1 MSFGSESDPSTA
13 LPQVVRALSWLR
25 PDPKLESRRYAAVVV
40 LRQLA
45 EAAPTVFNVFV
56 TPFVDCIW
64 TALRDAR
71 LPVRE
76 AARDALRECL
86 CVVEARET
94 RYRMQW
100 YYQLYETSLGGL
112 KPPPAAAGPPPH
124 RQRDGGADAA
134 GGAVRPEV
142 IHASLL
148 VFGELLRHTGEFMLA
163 RYREVADTILRYKDH
178 KDRVIRW
185 EVIRLMPRIAA
196 FAPARFARSY
206 LPQGAAHVLAA
217 ASRPGDKAPAFA
229 ALSSLAE
236 ALAEEDVC
244 VGGQQV
250 TVLAPFLAD
259 VASSLGDALTA
270 PPRRREA
277 LPEALLCAG
286 AMAQHCGR
294 LWAPYARALL
304 PALLAAGLTQPMVDA
319 LASTAKALPELMP
332 LIQDRLLAALAA
344 ALARRPEDEVAPRS
358 GGAHEAS
365 ATPGATSSQG
375 AGTQAAGSGA
385 AGAGSRREEVCLA
398 LHTLARF
405 NFKGRPLM
413 SLVRDVVAPHL
424 EDGDPECRRAAA
436 ASAATL
442 LRHRGSSAPSP
453 PHTSQVL
460 SRLLSCAVVD
470 ADFSVRAAVLH
481 ALMAPSSVLDAHLSQ
496 AVALKTLFLAL
507 NDESATCRGAAA
519 RVVGRLAARNAAY
532 VLPALRKH
540 LLQLLLDLEHGMD
553 SALREEAAT
562 LLGVLAMSCPTV
574 VLPYVPPL
582 MRALMAKLGEEV
594 PHGGSAA
601 KTHHHHHGAHSH
613 GGPGVG
619 APGGLHSTSLAPAS
633 VGGGSLGGAAQPAP
647 APGPG
652 AAVVAGNTLGA
663 ATAAAP
669 GAAGGVTSAAGGP
682 GMQVAGGFVMGGRAP
697 PAYGERRAV
706 METIGCLASVGGAA
720 CAPFL
725 PDILPLINDALRDAG
740 GAGAGGVRDAA
751 VVTLGKLAVCV
762 VGSPAAHRSSGGGIP
777 SPLDMHPALL
787 DVLLSLLGEAT
798 SGADLRRH
806 VLSTL
811 GALGALDPQVHKEQR
826 ARAAGE
832 GVLSAEGV
840 RGTRQLDGPPTTAG
854 PGGVLKPAA
863 AGAPGPGGAPGPDGE
878 DGGGAAGAGG
888 GAAGD
893 DGSAG
898 GEGGNGRGGND
909 LFPVT
914 GLTTASD
921 EFYPTIAMN
930 ALFRVLRDPQQ
941 SSQHGVVVR
950 ALRYLLDALGMG
962 VVPYLPRIL
971 PALVAA
977 ARATVTSQDEQLREL
992 LVDTLSAVTAC
1003 VRGHV
1008 RPFLHDL
1015 LPLCYALWDATAAAG
1030 AVTSS
1035 GDAGAAGL
1043 GHAGAVA
1050 GSGAGSGS
1058 GFLPLLRMVE
1068 VIAAALQDE
1077 FRPHLDDVLP
1087 RFVAL
1092 LTDAERT
1099 RRFESTP
1106 HVLHTLECCGLCLE
1120 EHLRIV
1126 LPALMRLIKPGCPTP
1141 MASLANGA
1149 ATGAHSDGVVGRP
1162 HANGGSAQ
1170 PTDHFGAGLKGS
1182 GANTLAAP
1190 VSVRR
1195 AVLRTLARM
1204 LSRLPLEA
1212 HVSAIVHPLLRA
1224 LDAAAHNPGD
1234 AELRHPTADAL
1245 AAVASAL
1252 GPDFRVFIPATQK
1265 AFRAARVSQPRFDAV
1280 VAALDSQQPWIP
1292 PPPQGPPPVSP
1303 LPLPSTSTSGGG
1315 GGGSG
1320 ASPGGVSGSPSDSR
1334 QLALEESAL
1343 RRAWESSHR
1352 STKEDWFEWLR
1363 HLAVEQLRNSP
1374 SPALR
1379 ACLDLASVQPA
1390 MARELFAAA
1399 FASCWSDLGE
1409 TAHESLS
1416 ASLESALGG
1425 ATTPPAIVATLLNLA
1440 EFMEHDEHPLPLDAR
1455 TLGAHAA
1462 RCRAFAKALRY
1473 KEQEFSSD
1481 PAGCVEALISINNA
1495 LGQPDAAAGSLVY
1508 AQTKLKLAIKEE
1520 WYEALGRWEAALESY
1535 LKRATLAGAGSE
1547 ARHAAQLGRMRCLAA
1562 LAEWQHLG
1570 DVAATEW
1577 EGQPQAHLELAPVAA
1592 QAAWHLGDWDS
1603 LERYVAP
1610 LPSGVAASGEDGH
1623 SAGGMHDHSLTMA
1636 SVTAGSS
1643 AAAAAHLLVGASAG
1657 QRADATAD
1665 WVQLT
1670 TDGDLYRAV
1679 LAMRKGDL
1687 ALSRR
1692 HVEAARE
1699 LLATELAALV
1709 GESYERAYSGLVRVQ
1724 QLTELEEVIAL
1735 YEARAAHASTPGA
1748 GPDGGGFGGA
1758 SGSETDTSLAEVS
1771 AAASPASHLLAL
1783 RAVWRRR
1790 IGCVRRS
1797 ADVWQALLSVRR
1809 LVFPPEGVD
1818 VEDAPVWAQFAA
1830 LQRKA
1835 GAPRA
1840 ARRTLL
1846 RMLGVDPST
1855 APPGVAALPGSGS
1868 GGRHPEVVLAFLKHL
1883 WATGHRG
1890 DALHRLAEVVD
1901 ELRGPAAAAAAAV
1914 QGGDASV
1921 AASAPQMATPPMGL
1935 SSATATRTMHTSAQK
1950 LTPMSVQQLYAR
1962 SSLRVAQWR
1971 WVSAGVQLDEGTIT
1985 SVLTSLRAAT
1995 DADPGWSKAWHL
2007 WGLFN
2012 AAAMEHYARTSP
2024 GAAARHVAPAVRGF
2038 FRSIALGTTKGGTH
2052 LQDILRLLTLW
2063 FAHGAAPEV
2072 EAALQEGFGQVSIDT
2087 WLAVIPQ
2094 IVARIHSSIPPVRQL
2109 IHSLLVRVGRHHPQ
2123 ALLYPVLV
2131 ASKSQSPARRAAAN
2145 AVLDALRGS
2154 AGTLVAQAQ
2163 LVSEELIRV
2172 AITWHEQWHEALEEA
2187 SRLYF
2192 GEANVDAMLA
2202 VLAPLHAPLERGDAE
2217 TLQEGAFVAAYGREL
2232 GEAAEWC
2239 ARYRST
2245 GREADLNNAWDLY
2258 YHVFKRI
2265 NKQLPT
2271 MTQLELQHVSPR
2283 LLSARHLE
2291 LAVPGNYIVGAPLV
2305 TISSFSPTLHVIT
2318 SKQRPRKLSV
2328 HGSDGKVYGY
2338 LLKGHED
2345 LRQDER
2351 VMQLFGLVNTLLA
2364 QDGRTAGR
2372 DLDIAR
2378 YAVVPLSPNSGLI
2391 GWVPNCDTLHALI
2404 REHREAHKVP
2414 LNMEHRIMLAMAPD
2428 YDQLPL
2434 INKVEVFEHALAN
2447 TAGDDIARVLW
2458 LRSRS
2463 SEVWLDRRTAYTR
2476 SLAVMSMVGYL
2487 LGLGDRHPSNLMLDR
2502 YSGKILH
2509 IDFGDCFE
2517 ASQHRDKFPE
2527 KVPFRLTRMLV
2538 NAMEACGI
2546 EGNFRHT
2553 AEIVMAVLRN
2563 NKDSV
2568 MAMLEAFVH
2577 DPLINWRLLQAA
2589 DAGALTAQAQQQQ
2602 QQQQQPTPPTT
2613 PQPTSGG
2620 PGASEVL
2627 PPPSGEA
2634 PVMVTP
2640 PPQQP
2645 PAAPG
2650 PPPLPPSGKRPGP
2663 AVRRSSMN
2671 AAALMEQQQQQQ
2683 QQPAP
2688 GAPPEAGPP
2697 GGRPLVA
2704 RRGSFNAAA
2713 LEEEARVGA
2722 AAAAAQLSTS
2732 RATRVLG
2739 GAVAS
2744 SDGGASEEQAAPP
2757 APPPAALPAPGVA
2770 SPPLQRAARER
2781 ELKDVFFALGDA
2793 NEVLNERAVSVM
2805 RRMAAKLTGR
2815 DGGAVTGVPG
2825 APASAAAA
2833 AAAAV
2838 ADGPADSVEAQVQRL
2853 ISEAMSHENLCQS
2866 YIGWCGFW

>member
-1 MSFGSESDPSTA
+1 M
-13 LPQVVRALSWLR
+13 
-25 PDPKLESRRYAAVVV
+25 
-40 LRQLA
+40 
-45 EAAPTVFNVFV
+45 FNVHV

-112 KPPPAAAGPPPH
+112 KPPPAGAGHTPGSTH
-124 RQRDGGADAA
+124 RHGQLADVGG
-134 GGAVRPEV
+134 GVRSEV

-196 FAPARFARSY
+196 FSPARFARSY

-236 ALAEEDVC
+236 ALAEEDIS
-244 VGGQQV
+244 VGGQSV

-344 ALARRPEDEVAPRS
+344 ALARRPEDEAAPWM
-358 GGAHEAS
+358 GATYDAAATAS
-365 ATPGATSSQG
+365 ATASQG
-375 AGTQAAGSGA
+375 GAATPAVSSGA
-385 AGAGSRREEVCLA
+385 AGAGGRREEVCLA
-398 LHTLARF
+398 LHTLAHF

-424 EDGDPECRRAAA
+424 DDGDPECRRAAA
-436 ASAATL
+436 ASATLL
-442 LRHRGSSAPSP
+442 LRHRGSCAPSP

-460 SRLLSCAVVD
+460 GRLLSCAVVD
-470 ADFSVRAAVLH
+470 ADASVRAAVLH

-507 NDESATCRGAAA
+507 NDESAMCRGAAA
-519 RVVGRLAARNAAY
+519 RVVGRLAPRNAAY

-540 LLQLLLDLEHGMD
+540 LLQLLLDLEHGME
-553 SALREEAAT
+553 SALREEAAA
-562 LLGVLAMSCPTV
+562 LLGVLATSCPTV

-582 MRALMAKLGEEV
+582 MRALMAKLGEEM

-601 KTHHHHHGAHSH
+601 KTHNHHHHSHSH
-613 GGPGVG
+613 GGAAAG
-619 APGGLHSTSLAPAS
+619 AAGGLHSTSLAPAS
-633 VGGGSLGGAAQPAP
+633 VGGGSLGGPAQPAP

-652 AAVVAGNTLGA
+652 GAGVAVGTLGG
-663 ATAAAP
+663 ATSAAP
-669 GAAGGVTSAAGGP
+669 GGTTSVAGCPGTHAAGGY
-682 GMQVAGGFVMGGRAP
+682 VMGGRAP

-706 METIGCLASVGGAA
+706 MQTIGCLAAVGGAA

-725 PDILPLINDALRDAG
+725 PDILPLISDALRDAG

-762 VGSPAAHRSSGGGIP
+762 VGTPAAHRSAGAGIP

-840 RGTRQLDGPPTTAG
+840 RGTRQLDGPPITAG
-854 PGGVLKPAA
+854 PGGALKPAA
-863 AGAPGPGGAPGPDGE
+863 AGAPGPGGGPGPDG
-878 DGGGAAGAGG
+878 DGGAGAAGPGGGAVGDEGA
-888 GAAGD
+888 
-893 DGSAG
+893 AG
-898 GEGGNGRGGND
+898 GEGGSGRGGND

-977 ARATVTSQDEQLREL
+977 SKATLQSQDEQLREL
-992 LVDTLSAVTAC
+992 LVDTLSAVIAC

-1030 AVTSS
+1030 AVSSS
-1035 GDAGAAGL
+1035 GDAGATGL

-1050 GSGAGSGS
+1050 GGHGSGS
-1058 GFLPLLRMVE
+1058 GNGFLPLLRMVE

-1126 LPALMRLIKPGCPTP
+1126 LPALMRLIKPGTPTP
-1141 MASLANGA
+1141 APLTNGA
-1149 ATGAHSDGVVGRP
+1149 ATGS
-1162 HANGGSAQ
+1162 HANGGAVP
-1170 PTDHFGAGLKGS
+1170 PTDHFSAGLKGS
-1182 GANTLAAP
+1182 AANAMAAP

-1204 LSRLPLEA
+1204 LPRLPLEA

-1224 LDAAAHNPGD
+1224 LEAAAHNPGD

-1265 AFRAARVSQPRFDAV
+1265 ALKAARVAQPRFDAV
-1280 VAALDSQQPWIP
+1280 VEALDSQQPWIQ
-1292 PPPQGPPPVSP
+1292 PPPQGPPAVSP
-1303 LPLPSTSTSGGG
+1303 LPLPSTNS
-1315 GGGSG
+1315 
-1320 ASPGGVSGSPSDSR
+1320 ASPGGLSTSPSDSR
-1334 QLALEESAL
+1334 QLALEERAL
-1343 RRAWESSHR
+1343 RLAWESSHR

-1409 TAHESLS
+1409 TAHEALS

-1508 AQTKLKLAIKEE
+1508 AQAKLKLAIKEE

-1535 LKRATLAGAGSE
+1535 LKRATLAAAGSE

-1570 DVAATEW
+1570 DVASSEW
-1577 EGQPQAHLELAPVAA
+1577 DAQPQAHHELAPVAA
-1592 QAAWHLGDWDS
+1592 QAAWQLGDWDS
-1603 LERYVAP
+1603 LERYVTS
-1610 LPSGVAASGEDGH
+1610 LPSGLVSSEDGT
-1623 SAGGMHDHSLTMA
+1623 GGMPEHSLALTSLTA
-1636 SVTAGSS
+1636 SSS

-1657 QRADATAD
+1657 QRAGQADATAD

-1735 YEARAAHASTPGA
+1735 YEARAAHAFTPGA
-1748 GPDGGGFGGA
+1748 GPDGSSSGEGEA
-1758 SGSETDTSLAEVS
+1758 SLGDLS
-1771 AAASPASHLLAL
+1771 ASASPAAHLVAL

-1818 VEDAPVWAQFAA
+1818 VEDAPVWVQFAA

-1846 RMLGVDPST
+1846 RMLGVDPLT

-1890 DALHRLAEVVD
+1890 DALHRLAELVD

-1914 QGGDASV
+1914 QGGDASAA
-1921 AASAPQMATPPMGL
+1921 AASAPQLVTPPMGL

-2202 VLAPLHAPLERGDAE
+2202 VLAPLHAQLERGDAE

-2239 ARYRST
+2239 ARYRNT

-2305 TISSFSPTLHVIT
+2305 TISSFSSTLHVIT

-2404 REHREAHKVP
+2404 REHRDAHKVP

-2447 TAGDDIARVLW
+2447 TSGDDIARVLW

-2577 DPLINWRLLQAA
+2577 DPLINWRLLQTA
-2589 DAGALTAQAQQQQ
+2589 DAGALTAQAQQQHA
-2602 QQQQQPTPPTT
+2602 TPPTT
-2613 PQPTSGG
+2613 PQPASGG
-2620 PGASEVL
+2620 AGASEAM

-2634 PVMVTP
+2634 PGMVTP
-2640 PPQQP
+2640 PPPQP
-2645 PAAPG
+2645 TVTPG
-2650 PPPLPPSGKRPGP
+2650 PPALPPSGKRPGP

-2671 AAALMEQQQQQQ
+2671 ATALMEHQQ
-2683 QQPAP
+2683 QQPA
-2688 GAPPEAGPP
+2688 GAAPTTEAGPSA
-2697 GGRPLVA
+2697 GRPLVA

-2732 RATRVLG
+2732 RATRATG
-2739 GAVAS
+2739 GVVAS
-2744 SDGGASEEQAAPP
+2744 SDGGASEDKAAPP
-2757 APPPAALPAPGVA
+2757 AAPPGALPAALPAPGAA
-2770 SPPLQRAARER
+2770 SPPQQRAARER

-2815 DGGAVTGVPG
+2815 DGGAVAGVPG
-2825 APASAAAA
+2825 APTSAAAA

-2853 ISEAMSHENLCQS
+2853 INEAMSHENLCQS